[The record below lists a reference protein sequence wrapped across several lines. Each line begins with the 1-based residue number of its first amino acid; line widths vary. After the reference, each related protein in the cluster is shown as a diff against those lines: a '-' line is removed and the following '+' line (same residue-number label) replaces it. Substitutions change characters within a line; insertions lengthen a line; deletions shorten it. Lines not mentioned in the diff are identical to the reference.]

1 MGTILVLLIRIL
13 FFKYYDNQLNPEYF
27 QMRETISFDLILLIH
42 KLKIVTFYTLIYV
55 SQNPIY
61 LITMPILAYIIYK
74 YPRKNIVNFIAYF
87 FILNFIFIYLTYMFK
102 MDEVELLIKASMKR
116 VIFQTSGFYFLIII
130 IYINNY
136 VKLSKEIKK

>member
-1 MGTILVLLIRIL
+1 
-13 FFKYYDNQLNPEYF
+13 
-27 QMRETISFDLILLIH
+27 
-42 KLKIVTFYTLIYV
+42 
-55 SQNPIY
+55 
-61 LITMPILAYIIYK
+61 MPILAYIIYK